1 MSHTGSSSSSMMMM
15 LSSETRFLDEKKKK
29 KMLQNL
35 TSNTLLPVLAEL
47 HPLLLLDEKRKGAND
62 DTVVNVKLLQRY
74 LDRGNHRNQNNNIIS
89 SGQEDNPPLSDDDDT
104 PSKETLTIKTR
115 LQELIVVLGQ
125 LLLSK
130 EEDSSAPPSQVLEE
144 GILQMIKDLNRLI
157 GEQIDQCMEQWKEEN
172 PLLRHPSERPEDDD
186 EMEAVH
192 LRREIVE
199 GLQQPAK
206 GMYGLLVDRLS
217 ISREEWFHTFGAPAE
232 EFTFGVWTL
241 IACGLLQ
248 AKPSRR
254 CVVYEKISVV
264 WC

>member
-1 MSHTGSSSSSMMMM
+1 MIMMS
-15 LSSETRFLDEKKKK
+15 SSETRFLEEKKKK
-29 KMLQNL
+29 KLLQDMI
-35 TSNTLLPVLAEL
+35 SNTLLPVLAEL
-47 HPLLLLDEKRKGAND
+47 YPVLDEKEEIGK
-62 DTVVNVKLLQRY
+62 DTVNFKLLQRY
-74 LDRGNHRNQNNNIIS
+74 LDRGNHNNS
-89 SGQEDNPPLSDDDDT
+89 DQEDPPSSDDDG
-104 PSKETLTIKTR
+104 PSKGTLAIKTH
-115 LQELIVVLGQ
+115 LQELIVLLGQ
-125 LLLSK
+125 LLSK
-130 EEDSSAPPSQVLEE
+130 EDSSAPPSQVLEE

-157 GEQIDQCMEQWKEEN
+157 GEQIDQCMEQWKEQN
-172 PLLRHPSERPEDDD
+172 PLLLLPSDRPEDDDND

-254 CVVYEKISVV
+254 GVVYEKVSVV